1 MGQKLIIVSP
11 TVLPWNPGKS
21 EGNLSEAALWRH
33 AQIGFCPVGLF
44 WAVEHELS
52 NWKKREKE
60 KAAIF
65 QSSPLL
71 LFLFPPSHPTPPLRV
86 KGELRAKKESP
97 NVSTNYFWEGGG
109 GGGGGGGEGVA

>member
-1 MGQKLIIVSP
+1 MASCSNWL
-11 TVLPWNPGKS
+11 
-21 EGNLSEAALWRH
+21 LS
-33 AQIGFCPVGLF
+33 C
-44 WAVEHELS
+44 WAFLGGGELS

-109 GGGGGGGEGVA
+109 GGREWRRVT